1 MFNYPNIFSFKPI
14 GIIGSCFKE
23 KFGIPRQPGLAT
35 EARAILKMFPPFD
48 QLEAFKGL
56 ETFSHIWV
64 IFVFHS
70 GMRDTWKATVRPP
83 RLGGN
88 RRTGVFATRS
98 GFRPNPI
105 GMSAVRL
112 EKITRENKETRL
124 YLSGVDLMD
133 GTPVLDIKPYLPY
146 ADAISDACGG
156 FAPHPPESLVRVE
169 FSPEAESFCLE
180 KEKSGFPGLMRL
192 IEQLLKLDPRPA
204 YYASTDQKS
213 DFGMKIYD
221 FNVLWRFHNGTAQV
235 TTCHDTKRYRLS
247 DFSTDAFIN

>member
-1 MFNYPNIFSFKPI
+1 MEFTFKPI
-14 GIIGSCFKE
+14 GIIESCFKE

-48 QLEAFKGL
+48 QMEAFKGL
-56 ETFSHIWV
+56 EDFSHIWI

-88 RRTGVFATRS
+88 RRTGVFSTRS

-112 EKITRENKETRL
+112 DNIIREKKETRL
-124 YLSGVDLMD
+124 FLSGIDLMD

-146 ADAISDACGG
+146 ADAICDASGG
-156 FAPHPPESLVRVE
+156 FAPSIPEALIRVD
-169 FSPEAESFCLE
+169 FSPEARAFCLE
-180 KEKSGFPGLMRL
+180 KEQSGYPGLMLL
-192 IEQLLKLDPRPA
+192 IEQLLKMDPRPA
-204 YYASTDQKS
+204 YYASAPQKNQ
-213 DFGMKIYD
+213 FGMRIYD
-221 FNVLWRFHNGTAQV
+221 FNVLWTIAEDAAYVTA
-235 TTCHDTKRYRLS
+235 CD
-247 DFSTDAFIN
+247 DAPQGKPEA

>member
-14 GIIGSCFKE
+14 GIIESCFKE

-35 EARAILKMFPPFD
+35 DARAALKIYPPFD

-56 ETFSHIWV
+56 EAFSHIWI

-88 RRTGVFATRS
+88 RRAGVFATRS

-146 ADAISDACGG
+146 ADAITDACGG
-156 FAPHPPESLVRVE
+156 FAPHPPESPVRVE

-180 KEKSGFPGLMRL
+180 KEKAGFPGLMRL

-213 DFGMKIYD
+213 DFGMKIYE
-221 FNVLWRFHNGTAQV
+221 FNVVWRFYDGTAQV
-235 TTCHDTKRYRLS
+235 TACHDTKR
-247 DFSTDAFIN
+247 